1 MAWYRWV
8 CIEKDGYPTMSIRKD
23 VPASMVR
30 CGREITVEEIESA
43 RETVK
48 LCAGLSRTEL
58 AETICEHWGWV
69 TASGAGKVTAC
80 LKVLE
85 ELERNDEIHLPAK
98 RERPNYERA
107 RGALHT
113 QRTTPPPEV
122 LVGNLAGVTPVRL
135 EIVASRGRVKLWN
148 EYLDRYHY
156 LGYRKP
162 FGCPLRYFIVCENG
176 LLGCVLVA
184 GASRAIK
191 IRDQWIGWDTLRRQQ
206 NLPWVINNTRFLI
219 FPWVEIRYLAS
230 HVLGQL
236 AKRVRS
242 DWQQRWG
249 YEPVLMETF
258 VDPVHYSGTCYRA
271 TGWIEL
277 GQTTGRGLRRAG
289 EDYTSSPKLIYVKPL
304 SKDFRETLCAES
316 LQRGG
321 VL

>member
-1 MAWYRWV
+1 
-8 CIEKDGYPTMSIRKD
+8 MSIRKETSKC
-23 VPASMVR
+23 VIR
-30 CGREITVEEIESA
+30 CGRPISAEEIESA
-43 RETVK
+43 QETVR
-48 LCAGLSRTEL
+48 LCAGLSREEL
-58 AETICEHWGWV
+58 AETICEHWGWM

-85 ELERNDEIHLPAK
+85 ELERNGQIHLPAK
-98 RERPNYERA
+98 RKQFSTECV
-107 RGALHT
+107 RGAVHT
-113 QRTTPPPEV
+113 PRTAPPKEL
-122 LVGNLAGVTPVRL
+122 LVGKLADVTPVRL
-135 EIVASRGRVKLWN
+135 ESVTSREQAKLWN
-148 EYLDRYHY
+148 EYLDRHHY

-162 FGCPLRYFIVCENG
+162 FGCTLRYFIICEKG
-176 LLGCVLVA
+176 LLGCLLVA

-191 IRDQWIGWDTLRRQQ
+191 ARDEWIGWSKLRRQQ

-219 FPWVEIRYLAS
+219 FPWVEVQHLAS

-236 AKRVRS
+236 AKRVRP

-271 TGWIEL
+271 AGWIEL

-289 EDYTSSPKLIYVKPL
+289 ENYTSSPKLIYVKPL
-304 SKDFRETLCAES
+304 SKDFRETLCAEP
-316 LQRGG
+316 LPRGG

>member
-1 MAWYRWV
+1 
-8 CIEKDGYPTMSIRKD
+8 MSIQKE
-23 VPASMVR
+23 VPKCVVR
-30 CGREITVEEIESA
+30 CGRQITSEEIESA
-43 RETVK
+43 RETVR
-48 LCAGLSRTEL
+48 LCAGLCRTEL
-58 AETICEHWGWV
+58 AKTICEHWGWV

-85 ELERNDEIHLPAK
+85 ELERYGDIHLPDK
-98 RERPNYERA
+98 HKQISTECV
-107 RGALHT
+107 RGAVHT
-113 QRTTPPPEV
+113 QQTAPPGEA
-122 LVGNLAGVTPVRL
+122 LVGKLGDVIPIRL
-135 EIVASRGRVKLWN
+135 EIVADRNQAKLWN
-148 EYLDRYHY
+148 EYLDRHHY

-162 FGCPLRYFIVCENG
+162 FGCTLRYFITCEKG

-191 IRDQWIGWDTLRRQQ
+191 ARDEWIGWNKLRRQQ

-219 FPWVEIRYLAS
+219 FPWVEIQYLAS

-249 YEPVLMETF
+249 YEPLLMETF
-258 VDPVHYSGTCYRA
+258 VDPAQYSGTCYRA
-271 TGWIEL
+271 AGWIEL
-277 GQTTGRGLRRAG
+277 GETTGRGLRRTGDA
-289 EDYTSSPKLIYVKPL
+289 YTSSPKLIYVKPL
-304 SKDFRETLCAES
+304 SKDFRETLCAEP